1 MEDLAEHGIPF
12 NRQIPV
18 GMMVEVPSAVML
30 IDRFVEEVDFLSI
43 GTNDLIPYTL
53 AVDRTNKDMV
63 GLYNP
68 TDPAVLKLITMTVEA
83 ARKKGVPVNLCGQ
96 MSSNPIYTML
106 LLGLGLRQ
114 LSVAPS
120 AIPEIKQVCRTVTI
134 PQCEAVAQRAL
145 SMDNARDIRSYLK
158 EELRKY
164 VPELAD

>member
-1 MEDLAEHGIPF
+1 
-12 NRQIPV
+12 
-18 GMMVEVPSAVML
+18 
-30 IDRFVEEVDFLSI
+30 
-43 GTNDLIPYTL
+43 
-53 AVDRTNKDMV
+53 
-63 GLYNP
+63 
-68 TDPAVLKLITMTVEA
+68 
-83 ARKKGVPVNLCGQ
+83 